1 MEKKD
6 IRTIIN
12 QWGFV
17 CALACVGTFVGGVW
31 IEKCGFAIFFFSLS
45 SSIHRRLFISS
56 FIAIETKLHMK
67 IKKNLLSLGK
77 KEKEK
82 REKLWMDRRKI
93 VKVFCAKGWSS
104 LLKSKMNVIK
114 IIWKIPLLELIVGC

>member
-67 IKKNLLSLGK
+67 IKKKLAVFRRK
-77 KEKEK
+77 RKRKK
-82 REKLWMDRRKI
+82 REIMD
-93 VKVFCAKGWSS
+93 G
-104 LLKSKMNVIK
+104 
-114 IIWKIPLLELIVGC
+114 

>member
-31 IEKCGFAIFFFSLS
+31 IEKCGFAIFFSLYQA
-45 SSIHRRLFISS
+45 LFIDDYS
-56 FIAIETKLHMK
+56 FR
-67 IKKNLLSLGK
+67 LSL
-77 KEKEK
+77 
-82 REKLWMDRRKI
+82 
-93 VKVFCAKGWSS
+93 
-104 LLKSKMNVIK
+104 
-114 IIWKIPLLELIVGC
+114 P